1 MDQTHRYVAGCN
13 AVFFSDPN
21 PNTSMDTM
29 SHSFF
34 VFLETGATVSEP
46 YAAFCTIKLILIAK
60 QRKLLYFCDGQKNS
74 KQNDFCLNEFPL
86 FQIKTYLCILRPK
99 CNIKRV
105 VVETQKIFLK
115 SVAVDFLV

>member
-29 SHSFF
+29 SHSFS
-34 VFLETGATVSEP
+34 TTVSEP
-46 YAAFCTIKLILIAK
+46 YAAFCAIKLILITK

-74 KQNDFCLNEFPL
+74 KT
-86 FQIKTYLCILRPK
+86 K
-99 CNIKRV
+99 
-105 VVETQKIFLK
+105 
-115 SVAVDFLV
+115 